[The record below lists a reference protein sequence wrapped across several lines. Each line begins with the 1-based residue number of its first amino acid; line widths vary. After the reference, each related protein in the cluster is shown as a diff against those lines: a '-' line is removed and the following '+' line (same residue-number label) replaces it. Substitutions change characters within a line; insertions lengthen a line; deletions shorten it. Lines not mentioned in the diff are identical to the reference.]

1 MLHIDLA
8 DQYQRGASLI
18 HRLNPRVKILGAV
31 LFIAAAT
38 LLPPG
43 AWLAYGLLL
52 AGAWLAAYASQ
63 LGIGYTLKRSFVA
76 LPFALAAITLPFT
89 VPGQSIAHLGGLTI
103 SAEGSIRFLS
113 ILIKS
118 WLSVQVAIL
127 LAVTTPFHDLMRG
140 MRELRIPRPLINI
153 VSFMYR
159 YLFVFADEALR
170 LMRARAARSAVGTG
184 GKSGGGLMWRG
195 RVAGGLVGNLAL
207 RAFERSERI
216 YDAMVARGF
225 QGEIKTLTSPPLTDT
240 DRNVL
245 VGWVTYLGM
254 LLLVGFIF

>member
-1 MLHIDLA
+1 
-8 DQYQRGASLI
+8 
-18 HRLNPRVKILGAV
+18 
-31 LFIAAAT
+31 
-38 LLPPG
+38 
-43 AWLAYGLLL
+43 
-52 AGAWLAAYASQ
+52 
-63 LGIGYTLKRSFVA
+63 
-76 LPFALAAITLPFT
+76 
-89 VPGQSIAHLGGLTI
+89 
-103 SAEGSIRFLS
+103 
-113 ILIKS
+113 
-118 WLSVQVAIL
+118 
-127 LAVTTPFHDLMRG
+127 MRG
-140 MRELRIPRPLINI
+140 MRELRLPRPLISI

-245 VGWVTYLGM
+245 VGWVTYLAM
-254 LLLVGFIF
+254 LLLVGFLF

>member
-1 MLHIDLA
+1 
-8 DQYQRGASLI
+8 
-18 HRLNPRVKILGAV
+18 
-31 LFIAAAT
+31 
-38 LLPPG
+38 
-43 AWLAYGLLL
+43 
-52 AGAWLAAYASQ
+52 
-63 LGIGYTLKRSFVA
+63 
-76 LPFALAAITLPFT
+76 
-89 VPGQSIAHLGGLTI
+89 
-103 SAEGSIRFLS
+103 
-113 ILIKS
+113 
-118 WLSVQVAIL
+118 
-127 LAVTTPFHDLMRG
+127 
-140 MRELRIPRPLINI
+140 
-153 VSFMYR
+153 MYR

-195 RVAGGLVGNLAL
+195 RVAGGMVGNLAL

-225 QGEIKTLTSPPLTDT
+225 QGEIKTLTSPPLTDK